1 MASADDGTG
10 CAGCMASSLACVCV
24 VQGVAFLSLAPGK
37 AGGVPRVSDGLDGAI
52 YGAIVE
58 TETGREVFLC

>member
-1 MASADDGTG
+1 V
-10 CAGCMASSLACVCV
+10 LAAWRLLLCVCV
-24 VQGVAFLSLAPGK
+24 VQGWLFCPSPQEK
-37 AGGVPRVSDGLDGAI
+37 AGGVRRVSDGLDGAI

>member
-10 CAGCMASSLACVCV
+10 CAGCMASSLVCV
-24 VQGVAFLSLAPGK
+24 LCRGGFLSLAPGK
-37 AGGVPRVSDGLDGAI
+37 AGGVRRVSDGLDGAI